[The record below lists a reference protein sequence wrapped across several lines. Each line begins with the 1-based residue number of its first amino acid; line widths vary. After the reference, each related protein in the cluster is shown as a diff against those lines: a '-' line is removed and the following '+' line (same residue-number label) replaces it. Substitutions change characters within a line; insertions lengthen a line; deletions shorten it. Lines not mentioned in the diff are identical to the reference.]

1 MNLPALIKSFDDL
14 PQIVKIILALPG
26 IDVIWVIYRIIR
38 SVNDQNIFGVILGVI
53 LLVGSFSILWIID
66 IFCIIMNDRVW
77 WF

>member
-66 IFCIIMNDRVW
+66 IICIIMNDRVW